1 MTLGDDRIEV
11 ADDVIEWCRSMFY
24 SLKVGGV
31 WGVPRSG
38 LVFTRTA
45 DNVLTLTEQLERTD
59 HMSGSDRLLWREYQQ
74 ADYIDIAEHFRAS
87 GIEVAIDD
95 SILMRGFGIGAPT
108 IEKGENT

>member
-1 MTLGDDRIEV
+1 MTLGDDHIEMTAEV
-11 ADDVIEWCRSMFY
+11 TEWCRDLFY
-24 SLKVGGV
+24 SLKVGAA

-45 DNVLTLTEQLERTD
+45 ENVLTLTEQLERTD

-74 ADYIDIAEHFRAS
+74 ADYIEIAEHFRAS

-95 SILMRGFGIGAPT
+95 SILMRGFGIGAST
-108 IEKGENT
+108 IEKGEQA